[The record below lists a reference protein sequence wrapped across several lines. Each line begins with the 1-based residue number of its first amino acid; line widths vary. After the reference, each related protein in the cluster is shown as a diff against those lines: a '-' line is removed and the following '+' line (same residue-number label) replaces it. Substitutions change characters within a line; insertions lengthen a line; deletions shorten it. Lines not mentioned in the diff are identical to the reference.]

1 MIMHFLSGLPR
12 SGSTVLSSLLNQHPQ
27 VYSTSTS
34 GLVEIMG
41 AVCTTWESSP
51 ATVAQGSDK
60 SEAHRMLKSVM
71 ESKYKHISKPVIVDK
86 SRAWVNPIIMKT
98 MSEILGRPP
107 KIIATV
113 RSTTDC
119 AASFVRVAKPDDMND
134 FLSNSSL
141 IKHLKSSYTLLSAGF
156 KEFPESILFVDYDD
170 LIANPQSEMN
180 TIHDFLGLDKYEYNF
195 QEIDTNV
202 VAENDEKAWGIPN
215 LHKISSKLE
224 YQNSTSSKDVLGYY
238 FDSFDQPKFW
248 KDSTIKIEKK
258 KLDLSIELLAEG
270 KIEDSFYIL
279 TQAKLENPECNR
291 IAFNIGWHLIRQ
303 NKLQEGMQCLARGR
317 YDNCFGNPKP
327 NIPTE
332 IWDGKS
338 KGKILYYLEGDIG
351 DQIHALKYVDD
362 IIGRGCEVIVV
373 CSPEIFNIAKLCS
386 GVSMIVSH
394 FSVSGIYHDY
404 WIPSMSVLLPLGY
417 GFNNIKKNSYIKSS
431 RNKTNK
437 RKKIGLCL
445 NDNYCNNKQN
455 SKLLFNSFLNNL
467 KNTEHDFICL
477 QDNELEYSKFIE
489 KPEINSWM
497 DMVKNIELCDIIIST
512 SSSVSHLS
520 GALGVQTWAIT
531 PLLCNYNWLSQNDE
545 SPYYKSVILFK
556 QKKVDDLE
564 CVLNQ
569 IEEKIKSLNKNNWRM
584 SWLNMLKLKTTK

>member
-51 ATVAQGSDK
+51 STIAQGSDTG
-60 SEAHRMLKSVM
+60 EVYQMLKSVM
-71 ESKYKHISKPVIVDK
+71 ESKYEHISKPIIIDK
-86 SRAWVNPIIMKT
+86 SRAWVNPAIIKT
-98 MSEILGRPP
+98 MSKILGRPP

-156 KEFPESILFVDYDD
+156 KEFPESILFIDYDD
-170 LIANPQSEMN
+170 LISNPQKEMN
-180 TIHDFLGLDKYEYNF
+180 RIHDFLGLDKYEYDF
-195 QEIDTNV
+195 QQIDTNV
-202 VAENDEKAWGIPN
+202 VAENDEKAWGIKN

-224 YQNSTSSKDVLGYY
+224 YQNSISSKDVLGYY
-238 FDSFDQPKFW
+238 FDSFDQSKFW
-248 KDSTIKIEKK
+248 KDSTIKMEKK
-258 KLDLSIELLAEG
+258 KLDLSMELLKEG

-279 TQAKLENPECNR
+279 TQARLENPKCNR
-291 IAFNIGWHLIRQ
+291 IAFNMGWHLIRQ
-303 NKLQEGMQCLARGR
+303 NKLQEGMRCLAMGR

-332 IWDGKS
+332 IWDGKG

-351 DQIHALKYVDD
+351 DQIHALKYVED
-362 IIGRGCEVIVV
+362 IIRRGCEIIVA
-373 CSPEIFNIAKLCS
+373 CSPEIFDIVKLCS

-394 FSVSGIYHDY
+394 FSVSGIYHDC

-417 GFNNIKKNSYIKSS
+417 EFKDIKKNSYIKTN
-431 RNKTNK
+431 RNKINK
-437 RKKIGLCL
+437 RKKIGLYL
-445 NDNYCNNKQN
+445 NDNFCNDKENNK
-455 SKLLFNSFLNNL
+455 LFFNWFLNNL
-467 KNTEHDFICL
+467 KNTDYDFICL
-477 QDNELEYSKFIE
+477 HDNDLEYSKFIK
-489 KPEINSWM
+489 KPEINSWI
-497 DMVKNIELCDIIIST
+497 DMMKNIESCDMIIST
-512 SSSVSHLS
+512 NSNVSHLS
-520 GALGVQTWAIT
+520 GAMGIQTWAIT
-531 PLLCNYNWLSQNDE
+531 PLLCNYTWLSQNDN
-545 SPYYKSVILFK
+545 SPYYESVTLFK
-556 QKKVDDLE
+556 QKKVDDLK

-569 IEEKIKSLNKNNWRM
+569 IEEKIKNLNKNTWRRT
-584 SWLNMLKLKTTK
+584 WQNMLKLKTTK